1 MYRLHT
7 LTFLVVY
14 SHGILDGKQTVECDF
29 EDEFM
34 CGYTTS
40 KVGTMSWKRVSG
52 MTISRSTYDERGTRM
67 LLLYSMYLCFTN
79 CVANF

>member
-1 MYRLHT
+1 
-7 LTFLVVY
+7 
-14 SHGILDGKQTVECDF
+14 VECDF

-67 LLLYSMYLCFTN
+67 VLLYVPLLHELRCEFLIS
-79 CVANF
+79 